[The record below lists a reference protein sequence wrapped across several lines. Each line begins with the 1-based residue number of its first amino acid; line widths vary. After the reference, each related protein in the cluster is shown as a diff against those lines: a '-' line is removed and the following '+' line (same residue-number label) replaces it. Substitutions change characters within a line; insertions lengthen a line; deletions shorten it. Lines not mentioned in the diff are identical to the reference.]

1 MIFRTLPLLASFLI
15 ADFVLFRLI
24 PGVDTGA
31 QRTLRYAPVLGLS
44 AVLFVVG
51 LVLTLWPMRLGA
63 ASPTSSLP
71 RFSARLLFFT
81 ASGSVFFAFLVG
93 KALVFRLDHESV
105 WKDTQSYAAVAEQS
119 LQTSEF
125 WAGERSFTLP
135 LIYRLLGVNR
145 VTLTLEPLKRA
156 ISGFQLLLAVASWTA
171 LAVITASA
179 LKNRWL
185 GPFTFGAIL
194 GLGLSLDVSL
204 WDRILLTESVATS
217 LFVLMLALC
226 LFGLL
231 RVGNLRWR
239 RSGGRYVYLLGLG
252 AIIILYSF
260 ARDTNAFFLAFC
272 AVLMLA
278 GLLLKSVRRR
288 VALRPYVLVASLLL
302 ALFVVQN
309 YTSNQGKRWEFPFFN
324 VLHMRIGPDPA
335 AREFFAARGMP
346 ADEATIDLL
355 TKPRR
360 GFFAAL
366 ETSQEAQHLVQW
378 VERAGKVTYYRYL
391 LSRPAAS
398 LMAPIDRARNL
409 ISPLSTEYRA
419 DDYSIPIWLG
429 LFSQV
434 FFPLPLAIVLPW
446 LGVLIVAAII
456 LGRIEGLGP
465 EWAIPALLLI
475 TVYPMMFI
483 VWHGDAIEV
492 ERHAFQISLQVRLA
506 GWMMTAFLADA
517 WLRRLGTRSALA
529 PPSTLSERPE

>member
-51 LVLTLWPMRLGA
+51 LALTLWPMRLGA

-302 ALFVVQN
+302 ALFVVQ
-309 YTSNQGKRWEFPFFN
+309 
-324 VLHMRIGPDPA
+324 
-335 AREFFAARGMP
+335 
-346 ADEATIDLL
+346 
-355 TKPRR
+355 
-360 GFFAAL
+360 
-366 ETSQEAQHLVQW
+366 
-378 VERAGKVTYYRYL
+378 
-391 LSRPAAS
+391 
-398 LMAPIDRARNL
+398 
-409 ISPLSTEYRA
+409 
-419 DDYSIPIWLG
+419 
-429 LFSQV
+429 
-434 FFPLPLAIVLPW
+434 
-446 LGVLIVAAII
+446 
-456 LGRIEGLGP
+456 
-465 EWAIPALLLI
+465 
-475 TVYPMMFI
+475 
-483 VWHGDAIEV
+483 
-492 ERHAFQISLQVRLA
+492 
-506 GWMMTAFLADA
+506 
-517 WLRRLGTRSALA
+517 
-529 PPSTLSERPE
+529 